1 MKNCWKY
8 LKMEIWC
15 YGFQKDPKI
24 KEGNFLFPWIG
35 SFWMKKDFNNNNVQ
49 LNTLSNEDVAL
60 VNVNKLKAYQNPI
73 IIAIVIIVIIEN
85 INGILLKAFVKGW
98 TFGGR
103 WKQLGNLY
111 EHLNPNGRKRRKQHN
126 KNYGNKIFMT
136 VPKKLIRI
144 INNKK
149 VPWPFIMMQK

>member
-1 MKNCWKY
+1 
-8 LKMEIWC
+8 
-15 YGFQKDPKI
+15 
-24 KEGNFLFPWIG
+24 
-35 SFWMKKDFNNNNVQ
+35 
-49 LNTLSNEDVAL
+49 
-60 VNVNKLKAYQNPI
+60 
-73 IIAIVIIVIIEN
+73 
-85 INGILLKAFVKGW
+85 LKAFVKGW